1 MLTIDLIKNI
11 AFLVALA
18 AIYPVLTARLN
29 KSLFSKQVLFGAMFG
44 AVGVLGMMTPIDYG
58 QGVIF
63 DGRSIILA
71 VAGLIG
77 GPLVGAI
84 SAAMMMGYRIF
95 LGGAGVFVGIMT
107 ILMSVGIG
115 LLFHY
120 LRKRT
125 ADFPGPL
132 TLLGFGFLVHALM
145 LVLFLFLPNG
155 MGYKVINELGLTI
168 LLFYPLAT
176 MLISLLFQDYEE
188 RERNRSH
195 IEQLAFYDTLTQL
208 PIGLF

>member
-1 MLTIDLIKNI
+1 MLCYVHSLTDWPALMYYQPDNPYFWYIFSRCHPVPQLVITIDLIKNI
-11 AFLVALA
+11 ALLVALA

-29 KSLFSKQVLFGAMFG
+29 KSLLSKQVLFCAMFG
-44 AVGVLGMMTPIDYG
+44 TVGVLGMMTPIDYG

-95 LGGAGVFVGIMT
+95 LGGGGVFVGIMT
-107 ILMSVGIG
+107 ILSSVGIG

-120 LRKRT
+120 FRKRS
-125 ADFPGPL
+125 ANFLGPL
-132 TLLGFGFLVHALM
+132 PLL
-145 LVLFLFLPNG
+145 
-155 MGYKVINELGLTI
+155 
-168 LLFYPLAT
+168 
-176 MLISLLFQDYEE
+176 
-188 RERNRSH
+188 
-195 IEQLAFYDTLTQL
+195 
-208 PIGLF
+208 